1 MPLTNIPVIDIAPF
15 YSGDAKA
22 RQAVAKKI
30 GEACEQL
37 GFLVIVGHRIPEKVV
52 DDCAKTARAFFDL
65 PLEKKMAALPPE
77 KYVPR
82 GYAPMA
88 GESLAALDGQVALP
102 DLKEA
107 FDMGQIQKMP
117 PEAPAEAAIFFAP
130 NIWPEQPAGMR
141 AAFEAYYDTF
151 EDLATDI
158 MALFALALDLPQ
170 NFFEPFLQKG
180 LGISVLRAINYPD
193 QPTAPAA
200 GQLRGGAHCD
210 YSTLTICQIEDKPG
224 GLQIRMPS
232 GEWMDVPVVPGAF
245 VINLGDLMARWTNDR
260 WVSTMHR
267 VVNPPRDAEGST
279 RRQSLIFF
287 HGSRYNA
294 PVECLPGCSPPGV
307 PPKYEPIGAGDYLV
321 MRFSTQNQPVA
332 A

>member
-1 MPLTNIPVIDIAPF
+1 
-15 YSGDAKA
+15 
-22 RQAVAKKI
+22 
-30 GEACEQL
+30 
-37 GFLVIVGHRIPEKVV
+37 
-52 DDCAKTARAFFDL
+52 
-65 PLEKKMAALPPE
+65 
-77 KYVPR
+77 
-82 GYAPMA
+82 MA

-141 AAFEAYYDTF
+141 AAFETYYDTF

-193 QPTAPAA
+193 QPSAPAA

-210 YSTLTICQIEDKPG
+210 YSTLTICHIEDKPG

-307 PPKYEPIGAGDYLV
+307 LPKYEPIGAGDYLV